1 MLYNPEIHHRR
12 SIRLNNFDYTATG
25 AYFVTICAF
34 DRECLFG
41 GISNGEMTLNE
52 FGHIVHGCWMET
64 TDHFPNT
71 VMDVFVVMPNHVH
84 GIIFIRM
91 FDKMTVSE
99 GTTCRAPTFESF
111 GAPVAGS
118 MATIVRSFKSAATKR
133 INQIRNNPGTTVW
146 QRGFFE
152 HVIRNEKE
160 LNTIRCYIEEN
171 PTNWCQDTN
180 NPANP

>member
-1 MLYNPEIHHRR
+1 MRYNPEIHHRR
-12 SIRLNNFDYTATG
+12 SIRLKNFDYTATG
-25 AYFVTICAF
+25 AYFVTVCAF

-41 GISNGEMTLNE
+41 EISNGEMKLNE
-52 FGHIVHGCWMET
+52 FGYIVNGCWMAT
-64 TDHFPNT
+64 KDHFPNT
-71 VMDVFVVMPNHVH
+71 AMDAFVVMPNHVH
-84 GIIFIRM
+84 GIIFIQTS
-91 FDKMTVSE
+91 DKMAVSE
-99 GTTCRAPTFESF
+99 GTACRAPTFESF